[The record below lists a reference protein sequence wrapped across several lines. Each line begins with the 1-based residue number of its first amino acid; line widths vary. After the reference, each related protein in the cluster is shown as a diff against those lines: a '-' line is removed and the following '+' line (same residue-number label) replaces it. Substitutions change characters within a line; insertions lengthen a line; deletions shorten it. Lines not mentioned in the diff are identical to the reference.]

1 MASSIRVID
10 SFEEARVY
18 SEAGL
23 LWWYRPPIAAYPE
36 KPWHLDEIE
45 GYWKHQGTRAWE
57 LQRKNGLLYG
67 IMVEE

>member
-10 SFEEARVY
+10 SFEEALEY

-23 LWWYRPPIAAYPE
+23 LWWYRPAIGLREE
-36 KPWHLDEIE
+36 KPWGGDEIV
-45 GYWKHQGTRAWE
+45 GYWKQQDTRVWE